1 MNTTLTVKLPKDLAA
16 KAKKTAAALGIP
28 MTTVVNSMLANF
40 VREQSITLAVHPVP
54 RPEKIAEWNKM
65 GDDMD
70 TRPEKYPVYKNVD
83 ELFARWDKSRAAKRA
98 PRAKKV
104 SIVA

>member
-1 MNTTLTVKLPKDLAA
+1 MNTTLTVKLPKELAA
-16 KAKKTAAALGIP
+16 KAKKTAATLGIP

-70 TRPEKYPVYKNVD
+70 AHPEKYKSYSCEEYLKHLD
-83 ELFARWDKSRAAKRA
+83 EVWAKAGR
-98 PRAKKV
+98 KK
-104 SIVA
+104 